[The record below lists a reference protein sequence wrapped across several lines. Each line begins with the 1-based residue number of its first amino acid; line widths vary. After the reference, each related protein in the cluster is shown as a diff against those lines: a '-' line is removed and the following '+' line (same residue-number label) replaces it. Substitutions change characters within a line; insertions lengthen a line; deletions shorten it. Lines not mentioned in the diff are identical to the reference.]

1 MKCLP
6 ALLLAFVALGC
17 LDREEEYT
25 INPDGAGKVKI
36 SWVGAPFDGMRA
48 GKDDPDEIMKSTVR
62 SQLSRAQGI
71 DCWKDV
77 TFSLRDDGKI
87 AFRGTAY
94 FKNVGAVNLEGHD
107 RNPLSMN
114 FTLEKD
120 DKGNLVLSAKHEGGR
135 APAADKPAPD
145 DVKKQMRK
153 LRLKY
158 QQVRPMVRACLA
170 EYRSRCKLNLPGAVD
185 EVKGFAKAEGALR
198 LDVDGAALMKTCEE
212 LYLVD
217 EKLQKAVE
225 EGADLE
231 IGNEPKLPDRIKESL
246 FGAKELRATLKGELK
261 KAFDY
266 DAEVTAE
273 VRETYAK
280 LLESLPKEA
289 RFLGGPP
296 DEEADDTPKKTME
309 EVLKENL
316 VLDLG
321 AETALKLQK
330 PAEELNNLLSQA
342 RQHDSGSMSY
352 DFSGPSYSMSG
363 GNSSAGRHMGMKV
376 GEGNLVERFEFRL
389 GPDSVAVRQ
398 GPGGF
403 LRITLEND
411 STGLNAI
418 LSRGSAGVQ
427 FVLMRASDTITR
439 KWATLEEAAK
449 TNPAELGLMLS
460 RLKSAPIRM
469 APTAADAEV
478 SALALRWT
486 DQLDEAT
493 RRKLDEI
500 RKRLLDESLE
510 ERNKAGAELKN
521 EVGTDVLRLRYL
533 AESLETVREEADA
546 RARIQAVIDGQ
557 PDAAAAVLLVRGKE
571 LYRDLAYL
579 GALLEDSARTQAAK
593 ARLKALTGRDFAT
606 RADFDTWHAA
616 NKAKLKWDAAAGRY
630 STGP

>member
-17 LDREEEYT
+17 IDREDEYT
-25 INPDGAGKVKI
+25 INPDGSGKVKI
-36 SWVGAPFDGMRA
+36 AWIGAPFDGMR
-48 GKDDPDEIMKSTVR
+48 GDSDDPDENMKRTIR

-77 TFSLRDDGKI
+77 TFSLRDDGKV

-94 FKNVGAVNLEGHD
+94 FKKVSEVNLDGHD
-107 RNPLSMN
+107 RNPLSMS

-120 DKGNLVLSAKHEGGR
+120 DKGNLVLAVKESGGR
-135 APAADKPAPD
+135 VPAADKPTPD
-145 DVKKQMRK
+145 DVKKQMKK
-153 LRLKY
+153 LRFKY
-158 QQVRPMVRACLA
+158 QQVRPMIRACLA
-170 EYRSRCKLNLPGAVD
+170 EYRTRCKVILPGAVD
-185 EVKGFAKAEGALR
+185 EVQGFAKAEGALR
-198 LDVDGAALMKTCEE
+198 LDVDGAALLKSCEE
-212 LYLVD
+212 IYLVD
-217 EKLQKAVE
+217 EKLRKAVE
-225 EGADLE
+225 EGADLD
-231 IGNEPKLPDRIKESL
+231 ISNEPRMPGRIKEAC
-246 FGAKELRATLKGELK
+246 FGAKELRATLKGEMK

-273 VRETYAK
+273 VREAYAK
-280 LLESLPKEA
+280 LLESLPKDA
-289 RFLGGPP
+289 RFGGPP
-296 DEEADDTPKKTME
+296 DPEETDETAKKSME

-321 AETALKLQK
+321 SETAFKLQK
-330 PAEELNNLLSQA
+330 PADEFQNLLS
-342 RQHDSGSMSY
+342 RSRELGSGSFSY
-352 DFSGPSYSMSG
+352 DFKGPHSSMSG
-363 GNSSAGRHMGMKV
+363 GNSSGDRHV
-376 GEGNLVERFEFRL
+376 GVKIGEKDFVERYEFRL
-389 GPDSVAVRQ
+389 GPETVTVRQ
-398 GPGGF
+398 GKGGF

-449 TNPAELGLMLS
+449 TDPADLGLVLS
-460 RLKSAPIRM
+460 RLKSAPLRLM
-469 APTAADAEV
+469 PTAADAEV

-486 DQLDEAT
+486 DQLDEPT

-510 ERNKAGAELKN
+510 ERNKAGAELKA

-533 AESLETVREEADA
+533 AESLETVKDEADA

-557 PDAAAAVLLVRGKE
+557 PDAAAAVLLVRGRE

-579 GALLEDSARTQAAK
+579 GALLADTARSQAAK
-593 ARLKALTGRDFAT
+593 ARLKALTGRDFAN
-606 RADFDTWHAA
+606 RAEFDTWHAA

-630 STGP
+630 SAGP